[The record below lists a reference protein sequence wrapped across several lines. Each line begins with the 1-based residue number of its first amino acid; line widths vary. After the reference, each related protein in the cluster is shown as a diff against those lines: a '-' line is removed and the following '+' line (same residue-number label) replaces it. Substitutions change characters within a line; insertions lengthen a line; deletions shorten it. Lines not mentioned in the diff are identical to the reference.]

1 MRVVFLFLMEI
12 QERKIFRSRKLFDE
26 PCGNCEYLSYCGGC
40 RKAAYERTSRL
51 QGADVTCFKDCVS
64 LD

>member
-1 MRVVFLFLMEI
+1 MRNKLFLSFLKKKG
-12 QERKIFRSRKLFDE
+12 Q
-26 PCGNCEYLSYCGGC
+26 NCGGC